1 MWNLSGRARG
11 GVVGLSLLAVVLALT
26 SRPPAGTAAPPTKD
40 YLFCFWNV
48 ENLFDDKVDG
58 RSGADKPFD
67 EWFGKNKD
75 ALKLKLKNLADV
87 LVKLNDGKGPDILA
101 IAEVESKRAAEL
113 LKDALNERMP
123 KELQYQTVLLE
134 EQSGGRHIA
143 PAIITRL
150 PVDAAQTQL
159 LDKRRR
165 ILEGH
170 IIVDGQDLAVI
181 ASHWT
186 SRVSED
192 EGEGRNKYAKAIYD
206 RYRTLYAK
214 SKDVD
219 LIVCGDFNDPPQSD
233 SVNKFL
239 WATDDPKL
247 VREERG
253 GLHLLNLM
261 TGKNLDDFGT
271 HFYDNKWCIFDHLVV
286 SPGLLDAKG
295 WACDLKSVKTIHE
308 VPLTPK
314 GFPRRF
320 GNERDGDKDRG
331 ASDHCPVTVR
341 LQVHGK

>member
-1 MWNLSGRARG
+1 MCQPSWRAPGLVLTVSLSA
-11 GVVGLSLLAVVLALT
+11 AVLALVARLP
-26 SRPPAGTAAPPTKD
+26 SGTAAPPAKD

-67 EWFGKNKD
+67 EWFGKNKN
-75 ALKLKLKNLADV
+75 ALKLKLKNLTDV

-101 IAEVESKRAAEL
+101 VAEVESKRAAEL
-113 LKDALNERMP
+113 LRDALNDRLP
-123 KELQYQTVLLE
+123 KELQYRTVLME
-134 EQSGGRHIA
+134 EVSGGRHIA
-143 PAIITRL
+143 TAIITRL
-150 PVDAAQTQL
+150 PVEADRTQL

-170 IIVDGQDLAVI
+170 VVLNGHELVVL

-186 SRVSED
+186 SHVSDD
-192 EGEGRNKYAKAIYD
+192 EGEGRNKYAQEIYA
-206 RYRTLYAK
+206 RFRALYAK
-214 SKDVD
+214 NKDVD
-219 LIVCGDFNDPPQSD
+219 LLVCGDFNDPPQSD

-239 WATDDPKL
+239 WATDDPQV
-247 VREERG
+247 VREARSG
-253 GLHLLNLM
+253 IHLLNLM
-261 TGKNLDDFGT
+261 MGKPLDDFGT

-286 SPGLLDAKG
+286 SPGLLDGKG
-295 WACDLKSVKTIHE
+295 WACDLKSVHTVHD
-308 VPLTPK
+308 VPLTAR

-320 GNERDGDKDRG
+320 GNERDPDAQRG